1 MKPVKNYL
9 TIVHWS
15 KHKFP
20 VEMHVKK
27 CIDLYNGIPIF
38 LHDVCTRGE
47 VLKDGDVLGLL

>member
-15 KHKFP
+15 KFP